1 MNHPRAERECV
12 CVTSVPANLFQQ
24 IIRHVIV
31 RCMQEVKAVHDKVRN
46 GHNMQLPN
54 KLADSDNT
62 GRALEEHVAL
72 IPKNVHVTLRAVAQ
86 SPSTAMAPTQDIWET
101 VSPHPE
107 TQECTHAASTERLL
121 QQRTWAV
128 EALWPSKPPLIRAL
142 GSTLRRA
149 RPRADINTMPDLAST
164 RI

>member
-1 MNHPRAERECV
+1 
-12 CVTSVPANLFQQ
+12 
-24 IIRHVIV
+24 
-31 RCMQEVKAVHDKVRN
+31 MQEVKAVHDKVRN
-46 GHNMQLPN
+46 GHNIQLPN

-62 GRALEEHVAL
+62 GPKQGSISVPNRLHGRALEEHVAL

-107 TQECTHAASTERLL
+107 TQECTHATSTERLL

-128 EALWPSKPPLIRAL
+128 EALWPSKPPLIRAQ

-149 RPRADINTMPDLAST
+149 CPRADINTMPDLAST